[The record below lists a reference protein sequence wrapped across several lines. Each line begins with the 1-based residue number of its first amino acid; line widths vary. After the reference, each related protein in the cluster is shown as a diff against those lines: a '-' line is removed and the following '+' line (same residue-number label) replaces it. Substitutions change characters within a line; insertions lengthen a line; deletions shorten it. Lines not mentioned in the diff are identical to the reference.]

1 MMIDKVGGIGPNY
14 GPRKNEPVVKQDAPI
29 KAGDNVVISAE
40 AAKAAEVARTARTV
54 LNSTD
59 TERADRLKEIK
70 EKVARGDYDNV
81 SDEQANKIADSIM
94 GVFLQG

>member
-14 GPRKNEPVVKQDAPI
+14 GPRKNEPVVKQDAPV
-29 KAGDNVVISAE
+29 KAGDNVTISAE
-40 AAKAAEVARTARTV
+40 AAQAAEVSRTARTV

-59 TERADRLKEIK
+59 TERAERLKEIK
-70 EKVARGDYDNV
+70 EKMARGEYNEV
-81 SDEQANKIADSIM
+81 SDEQADKIADSIM

>member
-14 GPRKNEPVVKQDAPI
+14 GPRKNEPVVKQDSPI

-40 AAKAAEVARTARTV
+40 AAKASEVARTARTV

-70 EKVARGDYDNV
+70 EKVARGDYNDV